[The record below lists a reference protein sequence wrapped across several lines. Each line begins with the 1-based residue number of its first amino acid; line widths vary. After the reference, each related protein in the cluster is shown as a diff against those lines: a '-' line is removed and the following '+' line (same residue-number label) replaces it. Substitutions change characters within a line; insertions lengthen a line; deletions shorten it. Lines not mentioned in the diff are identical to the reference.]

1 MDLTPK
7 TFLPV
12 EVVFHPSW
20 WNHHYGLT
28 FDEAFFF
35 DPTQR
40 VASERAM
47 RSALHQRFGDLD
59 LGEAD
64 SVPRPVVGPVH
75 LAAGFLPSAVL
86 GCSIRFYDDAS
97 PEVIPANLTD
107 EQVMAL
113 DVPDLETHPT
123 FGKLIAL
130 MDALEAQYGQLEG
143 DVNWEGVQN
152 VALNLRGPQLFV
164 DYTENPALARRLLDV
179 SAQTIAAKA
188 AYVRRRTGSSSVA
201 VNRIVGAVDS
211 RISLHSNCTVAMI
224 SARTYREY
232 LLDYDRRMAKDL
244 RPYGIH
250 HCGADMH
257 KVRNEYA
264 QVEGAEFFDVGWGSD
279 VAACR
284 AALPE
289 AIFSLRLSPVRVST
303 LSPAEVAADVESLLR
318 AAGPLERAALCCIN
332 LDDQTPDENVRAIFQ
347 VAERYRQYG
356 A

>member
-1 MDLTPK
+1 MEITSQS
-7 TFLPV
+7 FLPV

-20 WNHHYGLT
+20 WNRHYGLT

-35 DPTQR
+35 DPAKR
-40 VASERAM
+40 VESERVVRA
-47 RSALHQRFGDLD
+47 ALNERFAD
-59 LGEAD
+59 LGLGEPDAM
-64 SVPRPVVGPVH
+64 PRPVVGPVH

-86 GCSIRFYDDAS
+86 GCQIRYYDNAS
-97 PEVIPANLTD
+97 PEVIPSSLSD
-107 EQVMAL
+107 EQVIAL
-113 DVPDLETHPT
+113 DVPDLETNPVCR
-123 FGKLIAL
+123 KLIAL
-130 MDALEAQYGQLEG
+130 MNALEAQYGALEG

-164 DYTENPALARRLLDV
+164 DYYENPALARRLLDV
-179 SAQTIAAKA
+179 VAQTLAAMA
-188 AYVRRRTGSSSVA
+188 AYVRRRTGSNSVA

-232 LLDYDRRMAKDL
+232 LLDHDRRLARDL
-244 RPYGIH
+244 WPYGIH

-284 AALPE
+284 AALPN
-289 AIFSLRLSPVRVST
+289 AIFSLRLSPVRLAT
-303 LSPAEVAADVESLLR
+303 LTPPEVAADAEGLLR
-318 AAGPLERAALCCIN
+318 AAGPLERVALCCIN
-332 LDDQTPDENVRAIFQ
+332 LDDKTPDENVRAIFQ
-347 VAERYRQYG
+347 VAERHRRYG